1 MKQPV
6 PFALR
11 AILSIVLTTFSLQ
24 VWGGDCSSSE
34 ILLSTQVDVD
44 NFQSTYGGGGVCDM
58 VSGSLTIVDSTDI
71 TNLDGL
77 SSLTSIDGDLKI
89 YENDA
94 LTNLDGLSSLTS
106 VGGDLRIG
114 CNGYYCDND
123 TLTNL
128 DGLSSLTSVGGDLKI
143 YDNDALTNL
152 DGLSSL
158 TSVGGDLGIGCQDF
172 DCGNNALTNIDGLL
186 RLTSVGGNLDISSN
200 HALTNLNGL
209 SSLISIDGGLDIS
222 WNGVLTNLDGLASL
236 TSVGGDMS
244 IERNGLTNLDGLS
257 SLTSLGGGL
266 HIKSN
271 NSLTNLDGLSNLTI
285 LGDLEIDDNDALS
298 NIGGLSSLTSIGG
311 YLNIY
316 DNHALTN
323 LDGLSNLTS
332 VGGDLDIGCQ
342 SWVCGNGAL
351 TNIDGL
357 SRLTS
362 VGGSLGIW
370 ENLELANLNGLSSL
384 TSVGGDLIIYR
395 NDALTNLDGLSN
407 LTSVDG
413 DLDIGCPD
421 YTCSNDA
428 LTNINGLSSLTSVGG
443 DLRLNKIASLTNLDG
458 LSNLTS
464 LGGGFSIGGNDA
476 LTNLAGLSSL
486 TSVGGDSSI
495 VGNDA
500 LTNLAGLSSLT
511 SVGGDFSIGGNSALT
526 NLVGLSS
533 LTSVGGDLDISRTA
547 LTSLVG
553 LSNFTSIGGVFSI
566 DGNSAL
572 TSLVGLSNL
581 TSVGEGF
588 DMRHTS
594 LTNLDGLSSLTS
606 IEGYLLILRNDYL
619 TNIGGLSNLTSVGGY
634 LEIYE
639 NQSLTNLNGLSSL
652 TSVAENL
659 RIGGA
664 FDPLTNISGLSS
676 LTSVGGTLA
685 IYATPLTNL
694 NGLSNLTSVGGLTI
708 NWNTNLTNLDGL
720 SNLTSVGEGFDIN
733 SNPIAGDL
741 NINYNPVLSRCSAL
755 SPLLGWPVGPPYDN
769 VGGQINL
776 VDNKPGCNSVQEI
789 FDFGLDPA
797 LGLTAPHVTASVVSS
812 GQVTLTFTPAFSF
825 DISWPITGY
834 QAQCLAE
841 DQSIATRTG
850 TSPITITGL
859 ANNQV
864 YTCSVSAVT
873 GQGIGPASN
882 TVSANFKVDPFTI
895 GGHVSGLSGT
905 GLVLRNNLDDDL
917 EISAD
922 GSFTF
927 AAALYDGSTYSV
939 TVLTQPTGS
948 DQTCSISNSKGTVS
962 GADVVD
968 VTVTCFKPNNE
979 LRNIATRAEVRTGN
993 EILIGGFVII
1003 GNTQKCVI
1011 IQGLGQSVDVP
1022 DGVTRLAD
1030 PVLQLKSG
1038 LTTIAQ
1044 NDNWQVQD
1052 NPADVQAIQDAGRAP
1067 DDILEAAIYKCLD
1080 PGAYTALVTGFNNST
1095 GVGMVAIY
1103 DADDG
1108 SSYLKNIATR
1118 SWVGTDHA
1126 ISIAGFVVTGD
1137 TPKQILVRGLGP
1149 SMESKFPPDSPLLL
1163 DPQLRLYQGAT
1174 LIETNDDW
1182 GDASNAAEIG
1192 ALPEPLPPTDA
1203 REPAI
1208 LMTLEPGLYTAHLLG
1223 VDGTTGIGNVA
1234 VYDLT
1239 GRQ

>member
-11 AILSIVLTTFSLQ
+11 AILSIVLATFSLQ
-24 VWGGDCSSSE
+24 VWGLDCSSTDIS
-34 ILLSTQVDVD
+34 LSSQVDVD

-316 DNHALTN
+316 DNDALTN

-370 ENLELANLNGLSSL
+370 ENLDLANLNGLSSL
-384 TSVGGDLIIYR
+384 TSIGGDLNIRENTSLTNLDGLSSLTNLGGGFSIRANSALTNLDGLSNLTSVGGILYIYL

-413 DLDIGCPD
+413 DLSIIN
-421 YTCSNDA
+421 NDA
-428 LTNINGLSSLTSVGG
+428 LTNLVGLSSLTSIDGVFSIGG
-443 DLRLNKIASLTNLDG
+443 NDALINLVG
-458 LSNLTS
+458 LSSLTS
-464 LGGGFSIGGNDA
+464 LGGGFSIGGND
-476 LTNLAGLSSL
+476 
-486 TSVGGDSSI
+486 
-495 VGNDA
+495 
-500 LTNLAGLSSLT
+500 
-511 SVGGDFSIGGNSALT
+511 ALT

-553 LSNFTSIGGVFSI
+553 LSSLTSIGGVFSI
-566 DGNSAL
+566 DGNYAL
-572 TSLVGLSNL
+572 TNLNGLSKL
-581 TSVGEGF
+581 TSVGKGF
-588 DMRHTS
+588 DIRSTG

-606 IEGYLLILRNDYL
+606 IEGYLLILFNDYL
-619 TNIGGLSNLTSVGGY
+619 TNIDGLSNLTSVGGY
-634 LEIYE
+634 LEIQE
-639 NQSLTNLNGLSSL
+639 N
-652 TSVAENL
+652 VY
-659 RIGGA
+659 
-664 FDPLTNISGLSS
+664 LTNIDGLSS
-676 LTSVGGTLA
+676 LTSVGGDLDLSGAFT
-685 IYATPLTNL
+685 ILTNID
-694 NGLSNLTSVGGLTI
+694 GLSSLTRVGGTLMIGVSSLTNIDGLSSLTSIGGGLRI
-708 NWNTNLTNLDGL
+708 GYNLSLTNLDGL

-733 SNPIAGDL
+733 SIPVAGDL
-741 NINYNPVLSRCSAL
+741 NIFYNPVLSRCSAL

-834 QAQCLAE
+834 QAQCVAE
-841 DQSIATRTG
+841 DQSIATQTG

-864 YTCSVSAVT
+864 YSCSVSAIT
-873 GQGIGPASN
+873 GQGLGPASN
-882 TVSANFKVDPFTI
+882 TVSANFTVSPFTI

-905 GLVLRNNLDDDL
+905 GLVLRNNFDDDL

-927 AAALYDGSTYSV
+927 ATALYDGSTYSI

-948 DQTCSISNSKGTVS
+948 DQTCSISNSNGTVS

-1003 GNTQKCVI
+1003 GDTQKCVV
-1011 IQGLGQSVDVP
+1011 IQGLGQSVAVP
-1022 DGVTRLAD
+1022 VGVARLAD

-1052 NPADVQAIQDAGRAP
+1052 NPADVQAIQDAGRAL
-1067 DDILEAAIYKCLD
+1067 DDMLEAAIYKCLN
-1080 PGAYTALVTGFNNST
+1080 PGAYTALVTGYNNST

-1108 SSYLKNIATR
+1108 TAYLKNIATR

-1149 SMESKFPPDSPLLL
+1149 SMESKFPPNSPLLL
-1163 DPQLRLYQGAT
+1163 DPQLRLYQGDT

-1182 GDASNAAEIG
+1182 GDAANAAEIG